1 MQTSFRARFFLA
13 AAISQLLLS
22 IHHFHTSPLPLP
34 PFGGLG
40 NLGKEGPCW
49 PLRGTPLV
57 QTRPPGGEMKRL
69 RWGDRAGG
77 SLCQGRSPL
86 LAHNQ
91 NRVGQHP
98 SADLRLRFRRR
109 PTPLESPRTWLSAP
123 TLPAHIPSQELTP
136 CSAAL
141 PRAPGSFPGP
151 RPGGFSVGAACNSLC
166 KVLGREVGPW
176 DRRRV
181 GVVVRVGAGGG
192 RE

>member
-49 PLRGTPLV
+49 PLPGTPLV
-57 QTRPPGGEMKRL
+57 QTRPPGGEVKRL
-69 RWGDRAGG
+69 GWGDRAGG

-91 NRVGQHP
+91 NRVGQYP

-109 PTPLESPRTWLSAP
+109 PDSAGEPLNLA
-123 TLPAHIPSQELTP
+123 L
-136 CSAAL
+136 CSNSSCPHPI
-141 PRAPGSFPGP
+141 PRAHSLPGRLAAGTRQFP
-151 RPGGFSVGAACNSLC
+151 RAQAGGFSVGAACNSLC

-176 DRRRV
+176 GRRRV
-181 GVVVRVGAGGG
+181 GVVVGVGAGGG
-192 RE
+192 